1 MLFIVPLTSAPEI
14 APTIAP
20 LKAPARINPATPPAA
35 PPVRTVATPNPKIIR
50 LPISQLAHWGSCP
63 LESTKLTGLLLQ

>member
-50 LPISQLAHWGSCP
+50 LPISQLAH
-63 LESTKLTGLLLQ
+63 